1 MTGSNFV
8 SNVRTVNSFYQL
20 SVRTLFYIF
29 LLCVWNVRTVS
40 GMGLGVGTEV
50 ATILSGTF
58 LGGTFFGGTFSAPDN
73 IPTIINLGVGKGYI
87 K

>member
-1 MTGSNFV
+1 MTGSKII
-8 SNVRTVNSFYQL
+8 SNVRTVNSFFQL

-58 LGGTFFGGTFSAPDN
+58 LGGTFSAPDN
-73 IPTIINLGVGKGYI
+73 IPTIINLGVGTN
-87 K
+87 